1 MCTTR
6 EPHNQRL
13 DVLLTCT
20 ERDALDYLAS
30 EWNATRSRII
40 RSMIVGAA
48 LTQLDCLDALD
59 AVEPSFDDVLPFLG
73 LEVK

>member
-1 MCTTR
+1 VCTTR

-13 DVLLTCT
+13 DVRLTCT
-20 ERDALDYLAS
+20 ERDALDFLAS
-30 EWNATRSRII
+30 EWNATRSQIN

-48 LTQLDCLDALD
+48 LAQLDRLDD
-59 AVEPSFDDVLPFLG
+59 AIEPSFDDVLPFPG